1 MWFVPM
7 TISYLTYVRSK
18 WIGDGP
24 MSLEASWICISG
36 HEDVLLV
43 FVFSLK
49 LEFMSLSL
57 ECGLCLELCVLAFDL

>member
-1 MWFVPM
+1 
-7 TISYLTYVRSK
+7 
-18 WIGDGP
+18 